1 VGGNQTEIAIT
12 GHPAAGG
19 GVRVRYRLG
28 LNLNP
33 SHPGRGVQIQGRK
46 NQKMAK
52 ENNKRGRVWRKQN
65 KVPWD
70 LICKFKRKQFE
81 TP

>member
-1 VGGNQTEIAIT
+1 VGGNQIEIAIT

-46 NQKMAK
+46 NQKQQK
-52 ENNKRGRVWRKQN
+52 KIINWVGLKRNKMEF
-65 KVPWD
+65 
-70 LICKFKRKQFE
+70 LEI
-81 TP
+81 